1 MILNYLK
8 WKKVTESVSNNKKV
22 YFSISEQKLDIGIPG
37 DKLFDKFL
45 EDIQEIFPNSKL
57 DGNKLII
64 FQEKFKDLE
73 GNSLPLEI
81 SASDFPHLY
90 AYRHSSEE
98 KSALKI
104 LIEWFKGHSKET
116 LDITKDKNGSRVHS
130 FILMD
135 EFYDYSRNK
144 FIEKVTSDIYNT
156 HCKSFFDDL
165 ESEIESIMISNA
177 SGLSFANPKEMIDE
191 LFKKYREIMAVSSI
205 LDDFKNS
212 DFVLLQVDLDNISNS
227 IKQKLDRVLID
238 YSSASE
244 GELYEA
250 ASELLGI
257 LNTLMFEFRKFG
269 EDAQTEAIN
278 YAHDIIEHI
287 DKYPK
292 LKDKMFELKSK

>member
-116 LDITKDKNGSRVHS
+116 LDITKDKNGSRLHS

-250 ASELLGI
+250 AFELLGI

>member
-191 LFKKYREIMAVSSI
+191 LFKKYRKIMAVSSM

-244 GELYEA
+244 GELYDA